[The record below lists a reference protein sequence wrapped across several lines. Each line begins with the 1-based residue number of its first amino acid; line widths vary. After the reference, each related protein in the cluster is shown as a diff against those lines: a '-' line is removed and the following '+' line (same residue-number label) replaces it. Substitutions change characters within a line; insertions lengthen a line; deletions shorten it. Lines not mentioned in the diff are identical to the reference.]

1 MPLINNVNDFNE
13 RITFLGTKVVAPSA
27 ANGWQ
32 ISIEDGIEV
41 YSCWCMVKTQFLS
54 DLTSKAGTMLESTV
68 NFVIRSQQGYD
79 LNNDLQVKWNGVV
92 YDIVDMN
99 PDTAKKQY
107 DVIIGKK
114 IGA

>member
-1 MPLINNVNDFNE
+1 MPLIKNVNEFNE
-13 RITFLGTKVVAPSA
+13 RITFLGSDYEAPSA
-27 ANGWQ
+27 DNGWQ
-32 ISIEDGIEV
+32 LVEIDGIEV

-54 DLTSKAGTMLESTV
+54 DLTSQAGTVLENTV

-79 LNNDLQVKWNGVV
+79 INNELQVKWNDVV
-92 YDIVDMN
+92 YDIVDIN

-114 IGA
+114 VGE